1 MQIENKK
8 KGKSIKLRGLSA
20 IKYKRSQ
27 VADSKKK
34 IREIDK
40 AVYKTLQSQGNHL
53 NQCYRIRTTQFY

>member
-34 IREIDK
+34 IREIGK

-53 NQCYRIRTTQFY
+53 NQCYRIRTT

>member
-27 VADSKKK
+27 VADSRKEVRKVD
-34 IREIDK
+34 R
-40 AVYKTLQSQGNHL
+40 AVCGAL
-53 NQCYRIRTTQFY
+53 